1 VVLAAVH
8 VFIGLR
14 AAGAPGANI
23 RMVMAV
29 PGFLVWKLS
38 VYSQLIRS
46 FDPNRWERSLRKG
59 EVEWR

>member
-1 VVLAAVH
+1 
-8 VFIGLR
+8 
-14 AAGAPGANI
+14 
-23 RMVMAV
+23 MVMAV